1 MPVLDDAL
9 ESVEAFVT
17 WVKLRHPGEI
27 EFHQAVR
34 SVVGNVID
42 IAREDPDFR
51 KMAVLQRLAEPDRS
65 IRFRVT
71 WVDDEGEVHINRGY
85 RVQHSN
91 ALGPYKGGLRFDP
104 TVNPSILNF
113 LSFEQVFKN
122 SLTGLNLGGGKGGA
136 DFTTKGRSDNEIMR
150 FCYSFMIELHRHIG
164 ARVDV
169 PAGDIG
175 VGSREIGY
183 LWGQYK
189 RLENQFTGAIT
200 GKAVGAGGS
209 ELREEAT
216 GYGAVY
222 FLGEMLADA
231 GDDIDGKRV
240 TVSGAGNVAIHAAE
254 KAAALGAIVVTL
266 SNRKGCL
273 IKEDGFS
280 MHDVRAVEE
289 AYLQSNDLGEAG
301 EQVGARFVEG
311 GKPWAVPCDI
321 AIPGATQNE
330 IDIDDAKALIANG
343 CKIVVEGANMPVTHD
358 AAELLWESGVTI
370 APGKAANAGGVAVS
384 GFEMV
389 QNQSGDI
396 WSAEHADEAL
406 RKIMKGIFQRSK
418 AEGDAGGRI
427 DLCRGADRAGFRRVA
442 RAVAWIGAM

>member
-9 ESVEAFVT
+9 NSVEDFVT
-17 WVKLRHPGEI
+17 WVELRHPGET

-42 IAREDPDFR
+42 IAREEPDFR
-51 KMAVLQRLAEPDRS
+51 KYAVLQRLAEPDRS

-71 WVDDEGEVHINRGY
+71 WVDDKGEMHISRGY

-104 TVNPSILNF
+104 SVNPSILNF

-122 SLTGLNLGGGKGGA
+122 SLTGLNLGGGKGGS
-136 DFTTKGRSDNEIMR
+136 DFTTKGRSDNEVMR
-150 FCYSFMIELHRHIG
+150 FCYAFMTELHRHIG
-164 ARVDV
+164 PRTDV

-175 VGSREIGY
+175 VGAREIGY

-189 RLENQFTGAIT
+189 RLENQFSGALT
-200 GKAVGAGGS
+200 GKVVGAGGS

-222 FLGEMLADA
+222 FLCEMLADA
-231 GDDIDGKRV
+231 GDDIDGKVV

-254 KAAALGAIVVTL
+254 KAASLGATVMTL
-266 SNRKGCL
+266 SNRKGYL
-273 IKEDGFS
+273 IKDDGFTV
-280 MHDVRAVEE
+280 HEVREVEKVYVE
-289 AYLQSNDLGEAG
+289 TRDLGEAG
-301 EQVGARFVEG
+301 EAVGARFVEG
-311 GKPWAVPCDI
+311 ERPWAVPCDI
-321 AIPGATQNE
+321 AIPSATQNE
-330 IDIDDAKALIANG
+330 IEMDDARALIDNG
-343 CKIVVEGANMPVTHD
+343 CKIIVEGANMPVTNE

-384 GFEMV
+384 GFEMA
-389 QNQSGDI
+389 QNQSGQI

-406 RKIMKGIFQRSK
+406 HKIMKGIYHRTR
-418 AEGDAGGRI
+418 AESEVGGRI
-427 DLCRGADRAGFRRVA
+427 DLVRGADRAGFRRVA
-442 RAVAWIGAM
+442 KAVAWIGAM

>member
-9 ESVEAFVT
+9 NSVEDFVT
-17 WVKLRHPGEI
+17 WVELRHPGEV

-34 SVVGNVID
+34 GVVGNVID

-51 KMAVLQRLAEPDRS
+51 KYAVLQRLAEPDRS

-71 WVDDEGEVHINRGY
+71 WVDDAGEMHISRGY

-122 SLTGLNLGGGKGGA
+122 SLTGLNLGGGKGGS
-136 DFTTKGRSDNEIMR
+136 DFTTKGRSDNEVMR
-150 FCYSFMIELHRHIG
+150 FCYAFMTELHRHIG
-164 ARVDV
+164 PRTDV

-175 VGSREIGY
+175 VGAREIGY

-189 RLENQFTGAIT
+189 RLENQFSGAMT
-200 GKAVGAGGS
+200 GKVVGAGGS

-222 FLGEMLADA
+222 FLGEMLADV
-231 GDDIDGKRV
+231 GDDLAGKTV

-254 KAAALGAIVVTL
+254 RAASLGATVVTL

-273 IKEDGFS
+273 ITEDGFTVKEVR
-280 MHDVRAVEE
+280 DVERVYVETK
-289 AYLQSNDLGEAG
+289 DLGEAG
-301 EQVGARFVEG
+301 ESVGARYVDG
-311 GKPWAVPCDI
+311 GKPWTVPCDI
-321 AIPGATQNE
+321 AIPSATQNE
-330 IDIDDAKALIANG
+330 IDVDDARALIDNG
-343 CKIVVEGANMPVTHD
+343 CKIVVEGANMPVTHE
-358 AAELLWESGVTI
+358 ASELLFESGVTI
-370 APGKAANAGGVAVS
+370 APGKAADAGGVAVS
-384 GFEMV
+384 GFEMS
-389 QNQSGDI
+389 QNQSGQI

-406 RKIMKGIFQRSK
+406 REIMKGIYQRTR
-418 AEGDAGGRI
+418 AESDMDGRVH
-427 DLCRGADRAGFRRVA
+427 LCRGADRAGFRRVA